1 MAKETIKDLKGKL
14 AAGNVVQR
22 EDYGRQVKD
31 LIETITTL
39 IADRNSKE
47 TLVEIGA
54 AVHERHMAIEAA
66 EGRDGQMKRYIIIDG
81 NDATH
86 ETNIIADYAVL
97 EAEFWSEEQ
106 GGKYF
111 REPYGIDI
119 KTLKDFESNCSRFS
133 ELENQLSNR
142 LSGTETA
149 THEARA
155 LRLVGELQTLL
166 RREMYGV
173 ISIKEKG
180 VFGRFVERL
189 NQLVVEMNQICEHL
203 EGGAPEPE
211 ISVHYYRDVLNETTP
226 GFRTDFHSMSDWEC
240 EPIPEKSIYPN
251 AVWSVIYKYNNPGEK
266 IEFGE
271 KYMGYL

>member
-14 AAGNVVQR
+14 AAGDVVQR

-66 EGRDGQMKRYIIIDG
+66 EGRDGHMKRYIIIDG

-180 VFGRFVERL
+180 GVWSFCGATESVGSGDESDLRAFGRRSSGARD
-189 NQLVVEMNQICEHL
+189 ICSL
-203 EGGAPEPE
+203 LQ
-211 ISVHYYRDVLNETTP
+211 R
-226 GFRTDFHSMSDWEC
+226 C
-240 EPIPEKSIYPN
+240 
-251 AVWSVIYKYNNPGEK
+251 
-266 IEFGE
+266 IE
-271 KYMGYL
+271 